1 MTSVPLHIPFIK
13 SVAASALR
21 VAVHLAVARTHV
33 LSVDV
38 VSTISLIYRF
48 DFPARNTLKRPCV
61 PYHIPEPDVLAEYPV
76 KSFFKVRLR
85 HTSLS
90 PLNIAHNCGTLLHNR
105 SGNY

>member
-13 SVAASALR
+13 SVAASTLSI
-21 VAVHLAVARTHV
+21 AVHFAVTCTHV

-38 VSTISLIYRF
+38 VSAIRLVDRF
-48 DFPARNTLKRPCV
+48 YLSTTDTLKRPCV

-85 HTSLS
+85 HTHHALS
-90 PLNIAHNCGTLLHNR
+90 EIVHNCGT
-105 SGNY
+105 